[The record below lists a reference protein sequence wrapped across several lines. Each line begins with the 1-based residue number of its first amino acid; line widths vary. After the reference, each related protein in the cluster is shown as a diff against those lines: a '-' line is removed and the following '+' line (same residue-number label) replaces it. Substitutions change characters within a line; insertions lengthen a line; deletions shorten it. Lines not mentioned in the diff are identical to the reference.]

1 MEKNQR
7 YQKINRGFM
16 VLYLLVCLWGIIDS
30 FLHSTPYYMG
40 LSLLSPLFLLIS
52 PLFWKITRL
61 KPAYL
66 ISLTINLFS
75 FLAFVIGIA
84 FRGYG
89 RFPFYDKVVHT
100 LSGVVFGLLG
110 VIFYYLM
117 KKDRSIVP
125 RDGIFAGY
133 FAVSFACTIGM
144 LWEVWE
150 YSMDFIFHS
159 DPQHVLATGVHDTMQ
174 DMIVCAVGG
183 LLTARSCW
191 RYLRHR
197 GEGRRKGLMMSLFEA
212 YYRENIRKI

>member
-1 MEKNQR
+1 M
-7 YQKINRGFM
+7 
-16 VLYLLVCLWGIIDS
+16 
-30 FLHSTPYYMG
+30 
-40 LSLLSPLFLLIS
+40 
-52 PLFWKITRL
+52 
-61 KPAYL
+61 
-66 ISLTINLFS
+66 
-75 FLAFVIGIA
+75 IGIA

-117 KKDRSIVP
+117 KKDRTIVP

-159 DPQHVLATGVHDTMQ
+159 DPQHALTTGVHDTMQ
-174 DMIVCAVGG
+174 DMIVCLIGSLFV
-183 LLTARSCW
+183 LFSVW
-191 RYLRHR
+191 RYYHKGKAGPDDAYFPGFLRIELKMKR
-197 GEGRRKGLMMSLFEA
+197 NIGPLQRPNAFLFEKA
-212 YYRENIRKI
+212 ARRLFFGRLFAISVLYSILSDTYWQTPKTASPAVSES

>member
-7 YQKINRGFM
+7 YQKINQVFM
-16 VLYLLVCLWGIIDS
+16 VLYLLVCLWGIVDS

-40 LSLLSPLFLLIS
+40 LSLLSPLFLLIP
-52 PLFWKITRL
+52 PLFWRITRL
-61 KPAYL
+61 KPAHL
-66 ISLTINLFS
+66 VSLTVNLFS

-89 RFPFYDKVVHT
+89 RFPFYDKAVHT
-100 LSGVVFGLLG
+100 LSGVLFGLLG

-117 KKDRSIVP
+117 KKDRAIVP

-159 DPQHVLATGVHDTMQ
+159 DPQHVLTTGVHDTMQ
-174 DMIVCAVGG
+174 DMIVCLIGSLFV
-183 LLTARSCW
+183 LFSVW
-191 RYLRHR
+191 RYY
-197 GEGRRKGLMMSLFEA
+197 RKGKAGPIMRIFLDFYELNLKKEQ
-212 YYRENIRKI
+212 

>member
-40 LSLLSPLFLLIS
+40 LSLLSPLFLLIP

-117 KKDRSIVP
+117 KKDRTIVP

-159 DPQHVLATGVHDTMQ
+159 DPQHALTTGVHDTMQ
-174 DMIVCAVGG
+174 DMIVCLIGSLFV
-183 LLTARSCW
+183 LFSVW
-191 RYLRHR
+191 RYYH
-197 GEGRRKGLMMSLFEA
+197 KGKAGPMMRISWIFT
-212 YYRENIRKI
+212 N

>member
-1 MEKNQR
+1 M
-7 YQKINRGFM
+7 
-16 VLYLLVCLWGIIDS
+16 
-30 FLHSTPYYMG
+30 
-40 LSLLSPLFLLIS
+40 
-52 PLFWKITRL
+52 
-61 KPAYL
+61 
-66 ISLTINLFS
+66 
-75 FLAFVIGIA
+75 AFVIGIA

-117 KKDRSIVP
+117 KKDRTIVP

-159 DPQHVLATGVHDTMQ
+159 DPQHALTTGVHDTMQ
-174 DMIVCAVGG
+174 DMIVCLIGSLFV
-183 LLTARSCW
+183 LFSVW
-191 RYLRHR
+191 RYYH
-197 GEGRRKGLMMSLFEA
+197 KGKAGPMMRIFLDFYEL
-212 YYRENIRKI
+212 NLK

>member
-40 LSLLSPLFLLIS
+40 LSLLSPLFLLIP

-110 VIFYYLM
+110 VIFIT
-117 KKDRSIVP
+117 S
-125 RDGIFAGY
+125 
-133 FAVSFACTIGM
+133 
-144 LWEVWE
+144 
-150 YSMDFIFHS
+150 
-159 DPQHVLATGVHDTMQ
+159 
-174 DMIVCAVGG
+174 
-183 LLTARSCW
+183 
-191 RYLRHR
+191 
-197 GEGRRKGLMMSLFEA
+197 
-212 YYRENIRKI
+212 

>member
-7 YQKINRGFM
+7 YQKINRSFM

-40 LSLLSPLFLLIS
+40 LSLLSPLFLLIP

-117 KKDRSIVP
+117 KRTVASSLETVFLPVI
-125 RDGIFAGY
+125 
-133 FAVSFACTIGM
+133 
-144 LWEVWE
+144 
-150 YSMDFIFHS
+150 
-159 DPQHVLATGVHDTMQ
+159 
-174 DMIVCAVGG
+174 
-183 LLTARSCW
+183 
-191 RYLRHR
+191 
-197 GEGRRKGLMMSLFEA
+197 SLFLLPA
-212 YYRENIRKI
+212 PSGCCGKYGNILWTLSFIPTPSMY